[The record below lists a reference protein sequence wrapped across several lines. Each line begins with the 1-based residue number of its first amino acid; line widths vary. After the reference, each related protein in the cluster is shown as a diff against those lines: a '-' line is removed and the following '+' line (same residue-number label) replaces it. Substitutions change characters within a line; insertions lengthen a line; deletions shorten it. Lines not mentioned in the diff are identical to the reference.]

1 MTDRVRKV
9 ARMNEQGGINS
20 VLVTGVTG
28 YVGGRLVPR
37 LLQAGYHV
45 RVMLR
50 GSAARL
56 DGRPWKDQVE
66 IAIGDVLVPETL
78 SSAMEGMD
86 AAYYLIHSMGGQNGF
101 SERDIQAA
109 ENFASAASSAGV
121 QNIIYL
127 GGLGDPESNLSEHL
141 RSRQQTGDA
150 LRQFD
155 VPVTEFRAGMV
166 VGSGSL
172 SFEMMRNL
180 TERLPV
186 MIAPRWVYTKTQ
198 PIAIRDVLNYL
209 AAALQTP
216 ASLGKTIEI
225 GAPDVL
231 TYADMMMTY
240 ARIRGLRRLIIRV
253 PVLTPRLSSYWVH
266 WITPVSAGV
275 VTPLVE
281 GLRNELIVR
290 DHSAGTLFPDIEP
303 IDFETALR
311 LALARMEEGDIE
323 TLWSDAL
330 ASSQGDIEPV
340 HLTQEQG
347 MLIERR
353 QLAVNAPPEA
363 VFQAFSGLGG
373 ERGWPPYNWLWQVRG
388 AIDRLFGGVGM
399 RRGRRDPDKLRQ
411 GEALDFWRVEMVEPD
426 RLIRLRAEMK
436 LPGEGW
442 LQFEA
447 NDGVDGGTD
456 LVQTAYFASKGL
468 SGLLYWYAIYPLH
481 GVIFSRMIEA
491 VAQRAVEIPLNS
503 QAMPGQPSLELDT
516 KIVGARTNETTNR

>member
-1 MTDRVRKV
+1 
-9 ARMNEQGGINS
+9 MNEQVGMKTI
-20 VLVTGVTG
+20 LVTGVTG

-37 LLQAGYHV
+37 LLEAGYRV
-45 RVMLR
+45 RVLIR
-50 GSAARL
+50 GNAQRL
-56 DGRPWKDQVE
+56 DGRPWKDEVE
-66 IAIGDVLVPETL
+66 IAIGDVLAPETL
-78 SSAMEGMD
+78 PAAMEGID
-86 AAYYLIHSMGGQNGF
+86 AAYYLIHSMGGDNGF

-109 ENFASAASSAGV
+109 TNFACSAADAGV
-121 QNIIYL
+121 RNIIYL
-127 GGLGDPESNLSEHL
+127 GGLGDPDSNLSEHL

-150 LRQFD
+150 LRQFG

-180 TERLPV
+180 AERLPV

-209 AAALQTP
+209 VAALQTP
-216 ASLGKTIEI
+216 AIRGKTIEI

-240 ARIRGLRRLIIRV
+240 ARIRGLRRVIIRV

-266 WITPVSAGV
+266 WITPVSASV
-275 VTPLVE
+275 VTPLIE

-290 DHSAGTLFPDIEP
+290 DHSAGAVFPKIEP
-303 IDFETALR
+303 IDFETALHR
-311 LALARMEEGDIE
+311 ALARIEEGDIE

-330 ASSQGDIEPV
+330 ASSKGDMKPV

-347 MLIERR
+347 MLIEHR
-353 QLAVNAPPEA
+353 QQHVDVPPEF

-373 ERGWPPYNWLWQVRG
+373 ERGWPPYNWLWQARG
-388 AIDRLFGGVGM
+388 AIDRLVGGVGM
-399 RRGRRDPDKLRQ
+399 RRGRRHPDKIRQ
-411 GEALDFWRVEMVEPD
+411 GEALDFWRVEKVDPGH
-426 RLIRLRAEMK
+426 LLRLRAEMK

-447 NDGVDGGTD
+447 NEGKDGGTE
-456 LVQTAYFASKGL
+456 LVQTAYFAPKGL
-468 SGLLYWYAIYPLH
+468 SGLLYWYGIYPH
-481 GVIFSRMIEA
+481 A
-491 VAQRAVEIPLNS
+491 
-503 QAMPGQPSLELDT
+503 
-516 KIVGARTNETTNR
+516 